1 MSLDLQKNKKTES
14 SLSQLK
20 KAETLSDLSK
30 IVGFKPKNLSYI
42 LYIMPKKEKKYHT
55 FKIPKKNG
63 GERCIQAPNPKLK
76 NLQKRIKNVLYNC
89 CKELENSQTNKKR
102 KNLSHGFKKKYSI
115 HTNANIHKNKRYV
128 LNFDIKDFFPTIN
141 FGRVRGYFIKN
152 KDFNLNEKVATLI
165 AQIACHDNQLPQGS
179 PCSPIISNLIAHLLD
194 VQLVKV
200 AKKYKLSYSRYA
212 DDITFSTNQKVFPK
226 EIAYQNPDNPEDWK
240 LNDII
245 DKTIE
250 SCGFKVHPDKTRMRY
265 QDCRQV
271 VTGLVVNKKVNVRSE
286 YYKRARAMTHS
297 LFTKG
302 EYTIPGKSSPV
313 DIEDSPPQTEKDRK
327 IKSPKRLEGILNHI
341 LYTRNRSDQ
350 RKIKELENC
359 ISLSKK
365 NTRNLSELK
374 ELKNRKQKLEKK
386 LKEKTIWR
394 LYKDLLFFKNF
405 IVSTKPV
412 IITEGL
418 TDRIYIKLSLKKFI
432 DDYPSLITK
441 TQDKINYKLCLLDR
455 SKDQVKNILQLS
467 GGKNNGEGT
476 GSLPRFLGEYRKNL
490 EKYPAWEIL
499 KQPII
504 LLTDNDEGVKNISKT
519 IKEQYEKAI
528 STEQDKEFIHIH
540 KNLYLI
546 KTPHIGEKENTCIE
560 DLFDQNWLNK
570 IELNGKK
577 FSKEKKYDKQK
588 FYGKVDLAKKVIP
601 KNFSSVDFDNFR
613 LLLDR
618 FVKVIKDYESKKAR
632 GV

>member
-1 MSLDLQKNKKTES
+1 MSSEIEKNKKPES

-20 KAETLSDLSK
+20 KVETLKELAK
-30 IVGFKPKNLSYI
+30 ITGFKPKSLSYVVYKI
-42 LYIMPKKEKKYHT
+42 PKEEKYRS
-55 FKIPKKNG
+55 FSIPKKNG
-63 GERCIQAPNPKLK
+63 GERCIQAPHPKLK

-89 CKELENSQTNKKR
+89 CNELEKSQTDKKR

-152 KDFNLNEKVATLI
+152 RDFNLNKKIATLI

-194 VQLVKV
+194 VRLVQL

-212 DDITFSTNQKVFPK
+212 DDITFSTNQKEFPK
-226 EIAYQNPDNPEDWK
+226 EVAYQNPDNPEDWK
-240 LNDII
+240 LNDIV

-250 SCGFKVHPDKTRMRY
+250 ACGFKIHPDKTRMRY

-286 YYKRARAMTHS
+286 YYKRARAMAHS

-313 DIEDSPPQTEKDRK
+313 DIEDSPPKTEKDQT
-327 IKSPKRLEGILNHI
+327 IKHPKRLEGILNHI
-341 LYTRNRSDQ
+341 FYTRDRSDQ
-350 RKIKELENC
+350 RQLKDKQENP
-359 ISLSKK
+359 
-365 NTRNLSELK
+365 NTI
-374 ELKNRKQKLEKK
+374 RK
-386 LKEKTIWR
+386 
-394 LYKDLLFFKNF
+394 LYKDFLFFKNCV
-405 IVSTKPV
+405 IPIKPV
-412 IITEGL
+412 VITEGS
-418 TDRIYIKLSLKKFI
+418 TDRTYIKSSLKRFI
-432 DDYPSLITK
+432 EDYPSLIK
-441 TQDKINYKLCLLDR
+441 KDQGKINYKLCFLDR
-455 SKDQVKNILQLS
+455 SKELAKNILQLS

-476 GSLPRFLGEYRKNL
+476 GGLSTFLGEYRKNL
-490 EKYPAWEIL
+490 EKYTAW
-499 KQPII
+499 KTPNQPVI
-504 LLTDNDEGVKNISKT
+504 LLTDNDKGSKRSKEAKGAKGAEGIFNI
-519 IKEQYEKAI
+519 IKSQYKKDVSIEKD
-528 STEQDKEFIHIH
+528 EDFIHIH

-546 KTPHIGEKENTCIE
+546 KTPHIDKEDTCIE

-570 IELNGKK
+570 IEWNGKK
-577 FSKEKKYDKQK
+577 FSKDKNFDNKKFFGKKY
-588 FYGKVDLAKKVIP
+588 LATKVIP
-601 KNFSSVDFDNFR
+601 KNFSSVNFDNFR

-618 FVKVIKDYESKKAR
+618 FVKVIEDYESRKDWLDFDL
-632 GV
+632 